1 MPTGTRDL
9 TNSAHVRRATMADLP
24 RLTLL
29 FEAYR
34 AFYRVPP
41 SEVRARNFLA
51 QRIARGESV
60 VFVAEVAAT
69 PRDCVGFV
77 QLYPSFS
84 SLALGRTEILNDL
97 YVEPA
102 HRRGGIAMAL
112 VSAAIAHAR
121 SRGATRLEL
130 ATEHGNAGALAL
142 YRALGFEPD
151 SGFARLALELA

>member
-1 MPTGTRDL
+1 MPTGTSDL

-34 AFYRVPP
+34 AFYRAPP
-41 SEVRARNFLA
+41 SQAGARDFLA

-69 PRDCVGFV
+69 PHGCVGFV

-84 SLALGRTEILNDL
+84 SLALARTEILNDL

-102 HRRGGIAMAL
+102 HRRAGVGLAL
-112 VSAAIAHAR
+112 VGAAIAHAR
-121 SRGATRLEL
+121 SRGAARLEL

-142 YRALGFEPD
+142 YRSLGFEPD
-151 SGFARLALELA
+151 AEFARLALALG